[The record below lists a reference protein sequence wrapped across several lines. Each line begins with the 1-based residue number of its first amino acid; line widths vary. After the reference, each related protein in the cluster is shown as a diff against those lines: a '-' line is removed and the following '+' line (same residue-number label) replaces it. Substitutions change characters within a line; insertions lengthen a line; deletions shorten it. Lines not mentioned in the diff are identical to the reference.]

1 MENRDPGNKTSSL
14 TLRDG
19 WWVPD
24 ADRVCFGIVRRE
36 VNDLQHILPLCK
48 SYRRVIQAG
57 GNVGIWP
64 KALAA
69 QFEQVVTF
77 EPDEAN
83 YAALYENTKDV
94 PNILR
99 VHAGLGL
106 YNARAGI
113 DHIDPSNIGAHQ
125 IAPEG
130 DAFEIVPLDQ
140 YGYED
145 VDFLQLDVEG
155 FEHFAVMGAEQTIRA
170 SWPVI
175 CLELKGLG
183 KRYGVEDEDTVEF
196 LRAMGYSMRNRVH
209 RDVIFTKG

>member
-36 VNDLQHILPLCK
+36 VNDLQHMLPLCK

-77 EPDEAN
+77 EPDEGRLMA
-83 YAALYENTKDV
+83 
-94 PNILR
+94 R
-99 VHAGLGL
+99 VQRSASFADSTTLP
-106 YNARAGI
+106 ARFARPSCPGSSRRI
-113 DHIDPSNIGAHQ
+113 DSATACDRTMI
-125 IAPEG
+125 
-130 DAFEIVPLDQ
+130 
-140 YGYED
+140 
-145 VDFLQLDVEG
+145 
-155 FEHFAVMGAEQTIRA
+155 
-170 SWPVI
+170 
-175 CLELKGLG
+175 
-183 KRYGVEDEDTVEF
+183 
-196 LRAMGYSMRNRVH
+196 
-209 RDVIFTKG
+209 

>member
-1 MENRDPGNKTSSL
+1 MENRDPGSNQYSL

-19 WWVPD
+19 WWVPE

-36 VNDLQHILPLCK
+36 VNDLQHMLPLCK
-48 SYRRVIQAG
+48 KYRRAVQAG

-64 KALAA
+64 KALSS
-69 QFEQVVTF
+69 QFEQVMTF
-77 EPDEAN
+77 EPDGAN

-94 PNILR
+94 SNIMR

-106 YNARAGI
+106 YNSRAGI

-125 IAPEG
+125 IKEG
-130 DAFEIVPLDQ
+130 DDFEIVPLDQ
-140 YGYED
+140 YGFED
-145 VDFLQLDVEG
+145 VDFLQLDIEG
-155 FEHFAVMGAEQTIRA
+155 FEHFAIMGAEQTIRA

-175 CLELKGLG
+175 SLELKGLG
-183 KRYGVEDEDTVEF
+183 KRYGVDDEDTVEF
-196 LRAMGYSMRNRVH
+196 LRALGYAVTNRIH